1 MTTIKELS
9 DEPKYSIKTVSAQ
22 TGILPVTLRAWERR
36 HELLSPHR
44 SGNRYRLYSERDVA
58 ILRWIKNRT
67 DAGISISQA
76 VAELRSMARSGVSPD
91 AIQGP
96 VEPKVK
102 QITAPLEEYA
112 LRLAQALMKH
122 DEVAA
127 EQVLDDLQDAI
138 PLRDYCTRVL
148 VPALVEIGEAW
159 YNGKIRVATE
169 HWASAFLR
177 GRLLTMYQSL
187 PLRRTAPYILV
198 GCAPTEQHEMGSLM
212 FAPLLRAE
220 GYRVEYLGPDLPID
234 DLVEYTGY
242 ERPAMVILAAT
253 SDEAGKS
260 ARSLAGKLAKLK
272 PAPLFG
278 YGGAAYN
285 RNPTL
290 RSQMGGT
297 YLGPTL
303 DEALDAVHGL
313 LNPGFAGR

>member
-177 GRLLTMYQSL
+177 V
-187 PLRRTAPYILV
+187 ANDFN
-198 GCAPTEQHEMGSLM
+198 GCATRIVTSMALLARCVNEDNDIDGANRIISGVNEVTSMLSALEWELQQYSD
-212 FAPLLRAE
+212 FALVNGPVVRARGARLFHAVQALIQRKSGDLE
-220 GYRVEYLGPDLPID
+220 EIRRMQFEFTDAVRLAHSEILSIVPD
-234 DLVEYTGY
+234 
-242 ERPAMVILAAT
+242 
-253 SDEAGKS
+253 
-260 ARSLAGKLAKLK
+260 RSLRSFDPIASKGREQV
-272 PAPLFG
+272 
-278 YGGAAYN
+278 GAS
-285 RNPTL
+285 T
-290 RSQMGGT
+290 
-297 YLGPTL
+297 
-303 DEALDAVHGL
+303 D
-313 LNPGFAGR
+313 